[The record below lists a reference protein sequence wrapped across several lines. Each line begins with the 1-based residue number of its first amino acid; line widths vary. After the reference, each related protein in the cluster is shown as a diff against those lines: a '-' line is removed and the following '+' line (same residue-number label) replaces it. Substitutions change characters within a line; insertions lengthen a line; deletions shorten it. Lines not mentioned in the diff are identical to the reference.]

1 MRRYALAPRCSHC
14 ALHVALADDILDWVA
29 AFTGDRK
36 FLSSIDEFV
45 EAHAKAFVDLQ
56 EGEYTLEYVP
66 DLQACLA
73 AAHLSQ
79 WGRHVAGKR
88 NCTTSSWR

>member
-66 DLQACLA
+66 ARPGEPR
-73 AAHLSQ
+73 LSQ